1 MDISKQLE
9 NLYFIADPATET
21 KLSDFEN
28 DIVPEMAFINSKPDK
43 SSKFGT
49 RVTFN
54 CEVQG
59 EGITDSEFGHSIFCK
74 ITDDATI
81 AAFKLLEDRADDL
94 TPNEI
99 EFNPFVKNDS
109 VYIKLAQK
117 DGKYKSTI
125 IPVCNPSTFEKSAVE
140 YGSKIEV
147 SCTVN
152 MYVNFKEKKSGLF
165 LTINRLVIDGGKKK
179 RKQ

>member
-1 MDISKQLE
+1 MNISNQLE
-9 NLYFIADPATET
+9 NLYFIADSTTET
-21 KLSDFEN
+21 KLADFEN

-43 SSKFGT
+43 SAKFGT

-59 EGITDSEFGHSIFCK
+59 EGITESEFGHSIFCK
-74 ITDDATI
+74 ITDEPTV
-81 AAFKLLEDRADDL
+81 AAFELLQDRAEAVV
-94 TPNEI
+94 PKGI

-109 VYIKLAQK
+109 VFIKLAQK
-117 DGKYKSTI
+117 DGKYKATI
-125 IPVCNPSTFEKSAVE
+125 IPACTPATFEKSAVE

-152 MYVNFKEKKSGLF
+152 LYVNFKEKKAGLF
-165 LTINRLVIDGGKKK
+165 LTINRLVVDGGKKK
-179 RKQ
+179 RK